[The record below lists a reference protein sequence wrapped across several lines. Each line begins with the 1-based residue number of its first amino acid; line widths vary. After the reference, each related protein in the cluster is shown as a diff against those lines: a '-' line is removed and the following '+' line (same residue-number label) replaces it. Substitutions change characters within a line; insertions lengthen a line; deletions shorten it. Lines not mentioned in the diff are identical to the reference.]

1 MPGRQPAS
9 PRRRPRATAST
20 DRAEP
25 ARRAR
30 ALLVIDHKRLQ
41 GAAWAEFHTARKQ
54 LDRAA
59 RDLHR
64 HEEIDSPAYEA
75 WLHRTFPLLITAL
88 RELQDEVTT
97 KARKVEAAQAMA
109 AYTGRSPK
117 RLWREQK
124 EREAKPPRP
133 ADDPAFDDA
142 FPPPRD
148 EEEFAA
154 FPSKPAA
161 APSPDAREIYRRLV
175 QRLHPDRGGSWTAA
189 RQHLWHEVQ
198 QAWAA
203 RDTDWLSRLEVEWET
218 AHEVIGPASP
228 VSRLRHAIA
237 ELRAARRDIERKLQ
251 DYRHSLPWRFTRTE
265 AKRALLLHRTELI
278 LKRDLAALRREL
290 RHFDT
295 VIAAWEDDWT
305 QAGNRVKFARR
316 RRPTY

>member
-1 MPGRQPAS
+1 M
-9 PRRRPRATAST
+9 
-20 DRAEP
+20 
-25 ARRAR
+25 
-30 ALLVIDHKRLQ
+30 
-41 GAAWAEFHTARKQ
+41 
-54 LDRAA
+54 
-59 RDLHR
+59 
-64 HEEIDSPAYEA
+64 
-75 WLHRTFPLLITAL
+75 
-88 RELQDEVTT
+88 
-97 KARKVEAAQAMA
+97 
-109 AYTGRSPK
+109 
-117 RLWREQK
+117 
-124 EREAKPPRP
+124 
-133 ADDPAFDDA
+133 
-142 FPPPRD
+142 
-148 EEEFAA
+148 
-154 FPSKPAA
+154 PAA
-161 APSPDAREIYRRLV
+161 APSLDAREIYRRLV

-316 RRPTY
+316 RRTAY